1 MKQKSKTKNPSVEQI
16 ASWER
21 TAAQFEDQ
29 AHFPSIAKSSRVL
42 SASEKRK
49 LFGSGKTKAISV
61 RLPEE
66 DLLAVKELAQANDR
80 PYQQLVV
87 VAVQQYLD
95 RVAHSL
101 RVKKP
106 EDNEVA

>member
-1 MKQKSKTKNPSVEQI
+1 MKQKSKIKKPSSEHVANWQ
-16 ASWER
+16 S
-21 TAAQFEDQ
+21 TADQFEDQ
-29 AHFPSIAKSSRVL
+29 AHFQAIAKFSRVL

-66 DLLAVKELAQANDR
+66 DLLAVKELASANDR

-95 RVAHSL
+95 RVAHSFQ
-101 RVKKP
+101 VKKSK
-106 EDNEVA
+106 DDEVA